1 MPRFVILF
9 GGEWVRRER
18 VFGRTRVLAL
28 ISIILVAALPS
39 ALSVRAQ
46 SSQDNDYLQDRLAN
60 DAELN
65 EARSDLEAAAE
76 EQDGLTDQLGT
87 LELSSEEIAAAIDRL
102 ELEIL
107 RQKERIEQLR
117 DEQAAAAEELAAAET
132 ALVEAEDELARRREI
147 LSDRLVS
154 MYVYL
159 EAQGDHL
166 PFEVETAAELEGRR
180 VLMSMIGEHDKAL
193 VENLDR
199 AAAAARSAREALEEA
214 YDQHGRIVAQAES
227 ELGVLRDKEE
237 RQRQLSEELDR
248 RIEEMHSEIAEIE
261 AAQAEVEAIIAQ
273 RRQTIELEAAERNRL
288 RAICFANPRSPL
300 DVDGSWVD
308 CDSVGVSIPPMAF
321 RWPIEGRVTSEYGP
335 RWGRIHQGIDLAGFT
350 GDPIAAAEGGRV
362 DFAGWIGGYGNTV
375 ILSHG
380 GGASTL
386 YGHMNGFAVSAGST
400 VKIGQTIGYV
410 GNTGRSFGP
419 HLHFE
424 IRFDSRPVNPRDYLP

>member
-1 MPRFVILF
+1 M
-9 GGEWVRRER
+9 
-18 VFGRTRVLAL
+18 FGRTRILAV
-28 ISIILVAALPS
+28 ISTILVVALPS
-39 ALSVRAQ
+39 AVSVRAQ
-46 SSQDNDYLQDRLAN
+46 SSQDHDYLRDRLAN

-76 EQDGLTDQLGT
+76 EQDGLVGQLGG
-87 LELSSEEIAAAIDRL
+87 LELSSEEIAARIDRL

-107 RQKERIEQLR
+107 HQQERIGRLR
-117 DEQAAAAEELAAAET
+117 DEQTAAAAELAAAEA
-132 ALVEAEDELARRREI
+132 ALVAAEGELARRREI

-154 MYVYL
+154 MYVFL

-199 AAAAARSAREALEEA
+199 AAAAARLAREALEEA
-214 YDQHGRIVAQAES
+214 YEHHGRIVVEAES
-227 ELGVLRDKEE
+227 ELQVLRDKEE
-237 RQRQLSEELDR
+237 RQQQLREELDR
-248 RIEEMHSEIAEIE
+248 RIEELQLEIAEIE

-273 RRQTIELEAAERNRL
+273 RRQTIELEAAERDRL

-300 DVDGSWVD
+300 DTDGSWVD

-321 RWPIEGRVTSEYGP
+321 RWPIVGRVTSEYGP

-362 DFAGWIGGYGNTV
+362 DYAGWIGGYGNTV
-375 ILSHG
+375 IISHG
-380 GGASTL
+380 GGTSTL
-386 YGHMNGFAVSAGST
+386 YAHMHGFAVSAGST

-424 IRFDSRPVNPRDYLP
+424 IRFDSGPVNPRDYLP